1 MKRRIGPLNILVC
14 NILFSLVLYIGILLP
29 LVINSKVN
37 MSIFPIV
44 IVVHNI
50 ILWTLIVY
58 FEKHIIN

>member
-1 MKRRIGPLNILVC
+1 MKRRISPLTILVG
-14 NILFSLVLYIGILLP
+14 NILFSLILYVGILLP